1 MRIYMRVKSL
11 QSSRLRVWKLLNSA
25 KKKMF
30 KSVRVN
36 LTTLMTI
43 HCHSLSLFL
52 SHEELCSLVASVAV
66 S

>member
-1 MRIYMRVKSL
+1 MRVKSL

-25 KKKMF
+25 KKMF

-36 LTTLMTI
+36 LTTLMTL

>member
-1 MRIYMRVKSL
+1 MRVKSL
-11 QSSRLRVWKLLNSA
+11 QSSRLRAWKLLNSS
-25 KKKMF
+25 KKMF

-36 LTTLMTI
+36 LTTLMTL

-52 SHEELCSLVASVAV
+52 SLEELCSLVASVAV